1 MLDLDEIGRI
11 AREVYSGLSF
21 SDPRDKILID
31 LDNGEVT
38 VKYISSGVV
47 RNDEAAYTFSTFDIG
62 DLSTWGDDFTF
73 VPEVFQGLGFGR
85 EFMLKR
91 EELLRRVGCKRL
103 EVKPVLQK
111 RDFCIHFGYI
121 EDPSSGLFY
130 KDL

>member
-1 MLDLDEIGRI
+1 MNLDEIGII

-21 SDPRDKILID
+21 ADSRDRIIVD
-31 LDNGEVT
+31 LDEGEVT
-38 VKYISSGVV
+38 VKYISAGVV
-47 RNDEAAYTFSTFDIG
+47 IRDEAAYSFSTFDID

-73 VPEVFQGLGFGR
+73 VPERFQDLGFGR

-91 EELLRRVGCKRL
+91 EELLRRIGCKRL